1 MMSNLILLALA
12 VLWIAYRLDKIDD
25 IVYSLSHASRNKILP
40 KLNLMKEK
48 KRHNLQWFIDRISK
62 RVYRQGNPLD
72 CPCEFCKE
80 AHEKGFI
87 IADKFHA
94 QYLYDMQ
101 EELAL
106 IYFDKK
112 PKK

>member
-1 MMSNLILLALA
+1 
-12 VLWIAYRLDKIDD
+12 
-25 IVYSLSHASRNKILP
+25 
-40 KLNLMKEK
+40 MKEK